1 MSRHTQESPSPAP
14 PAVPETHELG
24 STDATID
31 LMVRWFHEF
40 GDTYRVYAPGR
51 KSWTWV
57 IHDPEDIKRVLVTN
71 HRNYTKGVGIDRV
84 KLLLG
89 NGIMTSEG
97 DFWRRQ
103 RRMMQP
109 AFHRKVI
116 ETFSA
121 RIRAASER
129 LLERWDAAA
138 TSGRAINLT
147 ESMSEMTL
155 EIVLDALFGEDLR
168 RLVADM
174 HDNPFMLVSQE
185 SRRDPKFAYEFRQ
198 LGRIVLDLARE
209 RREHPAVDHHDLL
222 QMLLVARDAETGTG
236 MSDRELVDEVLTLV
250 VAGHE
255 TTASAL
261 NWTWWLLSQHRHVEK
276 RVHEEQDAA
285 GDLGNARYS
294 DLDRLPF
301 TLQVL
306 FESMRLYPPGWLLS
320 RRAVEADRL
329 GGYTVPAGTDVF
341 LSPYVVHRHPAHW
354 SHPEEFRPE
363 HFAPEAVE
371 KRHKFIYIPFA
382 AGPRHCIGENFS
394 IHEMMLHL
402 NTATRRFRLRV
413 ADPEPVTIEARINLR
428 PARDL
433 LMRVERR

>member
-1 MSRHTQESPSPAP
+1 MTRQPQVSPAELP
-14 PAVPETHELG
+14 PAVAEPHEIG
-24 STDATID
+24 STDETID
-31 LMVRWFHEF
+31 LMLRWFREL

-109 AFHRKVI
+109 AFHRRVI
-116 ETFSA
+116 ENFA
-121 RIRAASER
+121 GRIRAASDR
-129 LLERWDAAA
+129 VLERWGAAA
-138 TSGRAINLT
+138 TRGEPINLT

-155 EIVLDALFGEDLR
+155 EIVLAALFGDDLK
-168 RLVADM
+168 RLVSDV

-198 LGRIVLDLARE
+198 LGRIVIELARE
-209 RREHPAVDHHDLL
+209 RREQPGERYDFL
-222 QMLLVARDAETGTG
+222 QMLLEARAGKTGAG

-261 NWTWWLLSQHRHVEK
+261 NWTWWLLSQHEDVEA
-276 RVHEEQDAA
+276 RVHEEQDRV
-285 GDLGNARYS
+285 GDLGLARYA
-294 DLDRLPF
+294 DLDRLPY
-301 TLQVL
+301 TRQVL
-306 FESMRLYPPGWLLS
+306 HESMRLYPPGWLLT
-320 RRAVEADRL
+320 RRAVKPDRL
-329 GGYTVPAGTDVF
+329 GGFALPAGTDVF
-341 LSPYVVHRHPAHW
+341 LSPYVVHRHPSHW
-354 SHPEEFRPE
+354 SNPDQ
-363 HFAPEAVE
+363 FAPGHFSADAVE
-371 KRHKFIYIPFA
+371 ARHKFVYIPFA
-382 AGPRHCIGENFS
+382 AGPRHCIGENLS

-402 NTATRRFRLRV
+402 NAATRRFRLRL
-413 ADPEPVTIEARINLR
+413 AGTEPVTIEARINLR
-428 PARDL
+428 PAKDL
-433 LMRVERR
+433 MMRVERR

>member
-1 MSRHTQESPSPAP
+1 MSRHTRESPSPAP
-14 PAVPETHELG
+14 PAVPENHDLG

-31 LMVRWFHEF
+31 LMVRWFHEL

-51 KSWTWV
+51 KSWSWV

-71 HRNYTKGVGIDRV
+71 HRNYTKGFGIDRV

-138 TSGRAINLT
+138 ASNRPVNLT

-155 EIVLDALFGEDLR
+155 EIVLDALFGDDLR

-209 RREHPAVDHHDLL
+209 RRSAPGTKHHDLL
-222 QMLLVARDAETGTG
+222 QMLLAARDAETGAA

-261 NWTWWLLSQHRHVEK
+261 NWTWWLLSQHAAVEA
-276 RVHEEQDAA
+276 RVHEEQDRV
-285 GDLGNARYS
+285 GDLGLARYS
-294 DLDRLPF
+294 DLDRLPY
-301 TLQVL
+301 TMQVL

-329 GGYTVPAGTDVF
+329 GGYDVPAGTDVF

-363 HFAPEAVE
+363 HFEPEAVE

-394 IHEMMLHL
+394 IHEIMLHL

-433 LMRVERR
+433 MMRVERR

>member
-1 MSRHTQESPSPAP
+1 
-14 PAVPETHELG
+14 VPETHDLG

-138 TSGRAINLT
+138 SRDQPINLT

-155 EIVLDALFGEDLR
+155 EIVLDALFGDDLR
-168 RLVADM
+168 RLVADV
-174 HDNPFMLVSQE
+174 HHNPFMLVSQE

-209 RREHPAVDHHDLL
+209 RREHAATPHHDLL
-222 QMLLVARDAETGTG
+222 QMLLAARDAETGAG

-261 NWTWWLLSQHRHVEK
+261 NWTWWLLSQHPDVEA
-276 RVHEEQDAA
+276 RVHEEQDRV
-285 GDLGNARYS
+285 GDLGLARYA
-294 DLDRLPF
+294 DLDRLPY
-301 TLQVL
+301 TMQVL

-363 HFAPEAVE
+363 HFVPEAVE
-371 KRHKFIYIPFA
+371 NRHKFIYIPFA

-402 NTATRRFRLRV
+402 NTATRQFRLRV
-413 ADPEPVTIEARINLR
+413 ADPDPVTIEARVNLR

-433 LMRVERR
+433 MMRVERR